1 MESVMISQQVGD
13 GEIDV
18 STVKVTTQK
27 GKMYAFEISNLE
39 KVRGVTKARM
49 PAGVEPLPV

>member
-1 MESVMISQQVGD
+1 MISQQVGD